1 VKKRYIY
8 AALFGIPGLIL
19 SVIITVFFTAGM
31 LVGAL
36 WIFVFGDNAWPPMV
50 EQLLP
55 YVLGLIFLVLLLF
68 FFVVGYWVGIRA
80 EQNPGLNK
88 GHLVASGAMTT
99 VFLLLIV
106 LSLVSNGTLGPK
118 TDTQICSD
126 YCTREGYSASG
137 MPPRNSGD
145 RRCSCFDETGN
156 KKITIPLESITPLK

>member
-8 AALFGIPGLIL
+8 AALFGVPGLIL
-19 SVIITVFFTAGM
+19 SAIINVFAAGVV
-31 LVGAL
+31 VGGL

-55 YVLGLIFLVLLLF
+55 FVIIIVFLVLLLAF
-68 FFVVGYWVGIRA
+68 VVVGYFVGKNE
-80 EQNPGLNK
+80 EQKPGLNRN
-88 GHLVASGAMTT
+88 HLLASAGVIIAS
-99 VFLLLIV
+99 VLLIMFY
-106 LSLVSNGTLGPK
+106 LINNGTIGPK

-145 RRCSCFDETGN
+145 RTCSCFDPTGN
-156 KKITIPLESITPLK
+156 EKIKIPLESITPSK